1 MFETAISL
9 TWYFILLFVVW
20 RWSAFR
26 LVGFPPY
33 VVVILFTIKVL
44 AGVLLTY
51 FYTYL
56 YNDRFNS
63 DLFKLYDDS
72 KHIYDALPEKPM
84 DFIKMTLG
92 IDADN
97 PYYDRYYY
105 RMFNWFPYYENTV
118 HHDTRTMIRLNA
130 FFRLFSFGAF
140 QVHNIFMCFL
150 STLGLAAIYQTFY
163 TYFTDRKLALLASV
177 FLFPSAILWG
187 SGMLKEG
194 LMLLALGLFLKG
206 IWPIIHHQIN
216 FKNLALTAIGFLIFV
231 TIKIYVL
238 LALLPGLALVYFGL
252 RFQVKKWGFL
262 FVSAGFAGLLF
273 LCISPLIMGDSSP
286 LTYLSNRQQ
295 DMLRLIY
302 YTNPGSAVDMQP
314 LQPKWF
320 SLLRLLPEAY
330 FNALFRPTLVES
342 KGLLQLFSALENA
355 GIIILI
361 FTWFGLIQMPQKNKY
376 VFWFLLSVAFILLA
390 LMGLTTPILGTLN
403 RYRVPAMPFLFM
415 AIFISIDFQR
425 LKAVIQQIFRI

>member
-26 LVGFPPY
+26 LLGFPPY

-216 FKNLALTAIGFLIFV
+216 FKNVALTAIGFLIFV

-262 FVSAGFAGLLF
+262 FVSAGFIGLFF
-273 LCISPLIMGDSSP
+273 LCISPAIMGDSSP

-320 SLLRLLPEAY
+320 SLLRLLPEAL

-425 LKAVIQQIFRI
+425 LKAVIQQIFRL